1 MQVEMKEVMDAM
13 ISRQDML
20 VKEVTQLRSQVQ
32 KLMLR
37 QASENYLQ

>member
-1 MQVEMKEVMDAM
+1 MQVEMKEVIEAM

-20 VKEVTQLRSQVQ
+20 VKEMTQLRSQVQ
-32 KLMLR
+32 KIMHR